1 MKILIELTK
10 DDLSEEAKKKHPE
23 NITYHDFLAAGK
35 KLTMDDV
42 NRADRINFQTGQGTI
57 TLKNRK

>member
-1 MKILIELTK
+1 MKIIIELTK
-10 DDLSEEAKKKHPE
+10 DDLSEQAKGKHPE
-23 NITYHDFLAAGK
+23 NITYWDFIAPEK

-42 NRADRINFQTGQGTI
+42 NRADRINYQTGQGTI